1 MAKNKSSEK
10 LSPAKYIQ
18 TKSRSLPIYECLINN
33 NWDASKLA
41 NIIITRKHITGNITL
56 SFYLVDLFCLGVKDS
71 FYKFNIPI
79 EEYLSLKEKIE
90 SNSPTDQIEYNL
102 AHNIIFAG
110 YEYALDYGINP
121 CKEFS
126 TTTKYFLEE
135 DDESIEIIDIDC
147 GDENG
152 NPVLHINE
160 FSNPISTKKVIE
172 KLKKNAGEGNY
183 QTIYTGDFDEDDDY
197 FDEDDDE
204 EDYFD
209 DDELF
214 FDDDEDDDE
223 DDDDKE
229 YIDYEEVKS

>member
-172 KLKKNAGEGNY
+172 TLKKTAGEGNFNVVF
-183 QTIYTGDFDEDDDY
+183 IDDEFYDDD
-197 FDEDDDE
+197 DD

-214 FDDDEDDDE
+214 FDNDEEDDEDK
-223 DDDDKE
+223 KE
-229 YIDYEEVKS
+229 YIDFDEVKN